1 MRSENREYTRWI
13 NVRKGYTAYI
23 DRYLVTV
30 LLVTWC
36 VKRQRLLATKSWSFI
51 NIQHILSPTSV
62 SIINVSLKR
71 HPLSR
76 LLSAWRNK
84 FAKSFSASKKY
95 FARYGVFI
103 KQFYADDEF
112 VHEDYLVSFPA
123 FLKFVVFSHLKKP
136 QLLNTHW
143 MPYFQ
148 ACSPCG
154 IDYQVVSKQES
165 SLADAQV
172 RIHKNLHW
180 GGNLPFPKIWPF

>member
-1 MRSENREYTRWI
+1 MRIGIWLNCCWWHSTHFVTNTRHQH
-13 NVRKGYTAYI
+13 R
-23 DRYLVTV
+23 
-30 LLVTWC
+30 C
-36 VKRQRLLATKSWSFI
+36 VPS
-51 NIQHILSPTSV
+51 
-62 SIINVSLKR
+62 KR

-95 FARYGVFI
+95 FGRYGVFI

-172 RIHKNLHW
+172 RSHS
-180 GGNLPFPKIWPF
+180 GGNLRFPKIWPF

>member
-1 MRSENREYTRWI
+1 M
-13 NVRKGYTAYI
+13 
-23 DRYLVTV
+23 
-30 LLVTWC
+30 
-36 VKRQRLLATKSWSFI
+36 F
-51 NIQHILSPTSV
+51 TS
-62 SIINVSLKR
+62 KR

-172 RIHKNLHW
+172 RINKDFDSVRNLR
-180 GGNLPFPKIWPF
+180 FPKF